1 MDDATDLVPDQA
13 AAILYVLATPQP
25 GYGPPAYL
33 MYDLGGVG
41 CVIAYT
47 DLARL
52 VECCGEHQPW
62 LGIEIAALMA
72 DLRDQGLPGPVVNLP
87 STLRSGGPRA
97 GHRTQRPPLIAPPS
111 ILLLPGPPRPRDG
124 WHDQGRR

>member
-1 MDDATDLVPDQA
+1 MDEAAGRPPEQA
-13 AAILYVLATPQP
+13 AAILYVLGAPQP
-25 GYGPPAYL
+25 GAGIPAYL
-33 MYDLGGVG
+33 LHDVGEVG

-62 LGIEIAALMA
+62 LGVEVAALMA

-87 STLRSGGPRA
+87 LNSALWWTA
-97 GHRTQRPPLIAPPS
+97 D
-111 ILLLPGPPRPRDG
+111 GPPYRMPAPDSPADLTVTGTATTKG
-124 WHDQGRR
+124 WFG

>member
-1 MDDATDLVPDQA
+1 MDETAEQR
-13 AAILYVLATPQP
+13 AAILYVLAAPPP
-25 GYGPPAYL
+25 GDGPPAYL
-33 MYDLGGVG
+33 MYEVGGVG

-62 LGIEIAALMA
+62 LGVEIAALMT

-87 STLRSGGPRA
+87 LNPALWWTA
-97 GHRTQRPPLIAPPS
+97 T
-111 ILLLPGPPRPRDG
+111 GPPHQLPAPDRTAVDLAVTGTATAQG
-124 WHDQGRR
+124 WRA

>member
-25 GYGPPAYL
+25 GDGPPAYL

-87 STLRSGGPRA
+87 LNPALWWTAS
-97 GHRTQRPPLIAPPS
+97 
-111 ILLLPGPPRPRDG
+111 GPPYPTAAPDRPAVDLAVTRTTTTTG
-124 WHDQGRR
+124 WFA

>member
-1 MDDATDLVPDQA
+1 MDESSDRVPDQTV
-13 AAILYVLATPQP
+13 AILYMLAAPQP
-25 GYGPPAYL
+25 GPGTPAYL
-33 MYDLGGVG
+33 LYEVGGVN

-62 LGIEIAALMA
+62 LGVEISALMA

-87 STLRSGGPRA
+87 LNPALWWTAEGPP
-97 GHRTQRPPLIAPPS
+97 HR
-111 ILLLPGPPRPRDG
+111 LPGPDRASVDLAVTGTAATKG
-124 WHDQGRR
+124 WFA